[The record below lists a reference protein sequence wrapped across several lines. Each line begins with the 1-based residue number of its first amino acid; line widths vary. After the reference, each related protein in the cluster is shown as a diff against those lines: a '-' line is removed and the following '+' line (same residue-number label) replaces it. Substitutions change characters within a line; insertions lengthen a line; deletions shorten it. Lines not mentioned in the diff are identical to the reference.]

1 MKSITILKK
10 GATIL
15 HDGIVAQSPD
25 GKPVFIVPANLPAAQ
40 LDVHPQGMI
49 VYSLPEQ
56 QFPPFVV
63 QLLGSTEHL
72 RFAVPSAPAEDRH
85 AHEQCQQAD
94 SPRSQLRTHALDL
107 SADDADDEK
116 TG

>member
-15 HDGIVAQSPD
+15 HDGIVAQTPD
-25 GKPVFIVPANLPAAQ
+25 GRPVFIVPGNLPAPQ
-40 LDVHPQGMI
+40 LDLHPQGMI

-56 QFPPFVV
+56 QFPPFVSE
-63 QLLGSTEHL
+63 LLGSKECL
-72 RFAVPSAPAEDRH
+72 RFAVRASHQDLPG
-85 AHEQCQQAD
+85 
-94 SPRSQLRTHALDL
+94 SPRSELRSHQLDL
-107 SADDADDEK
+107 EAEVVDEQ